1 MIKLFYD
8 ANNDILPDYLSK
20 RIFRNGE
27 SSYSLHGQN
36 VALIQWYNSRLI
48 RDSLVFCGSALWYF
62 VNYNDKIDN
71 LDFKKYF

>member
-8 ANNDILPDYLSK
+8 ANKDILPDYLSK

-36 VALIQWYNSRLI
+36 VALIQ
-48 RDSLVFCGSALWYF
+48 
-62 VNYNDKIDN
+62 
-71 LDFKKYF
+71 

>member
-20 RIFRNGE
+20 LRIFRNGE

-36 VALIQWYNSRLI
+36 VALIQ
-48 RDSLVFCGSALWYF
+48 
-62 VNYNDKIDN
+62 
-71 LDFKKYF
+71 